1 MDDCCGSQSNE
12 DGRISDFS
20 DAASDIVLDVV
31 VVVVVVIMLVD
42 DCFGWI
48 VKALIELVR
57 IVPAMSTPHNTAD
70 PNFIFAI

>member
-20 DAASDIVLDVV
+20 DAASDIVLDD
-31 VVVVVVIMLVD
+31 VVVVIMLVD

>member
-20 DAASDIVLDVV
+20 DAASDVVLDD
-31 VVVVVVIMLVD
+31 VVVVIMLVD